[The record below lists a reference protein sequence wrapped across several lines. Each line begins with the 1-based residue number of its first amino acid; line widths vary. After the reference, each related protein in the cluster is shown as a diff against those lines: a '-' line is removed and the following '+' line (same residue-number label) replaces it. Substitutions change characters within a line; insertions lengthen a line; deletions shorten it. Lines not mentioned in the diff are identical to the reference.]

1 MALGEKVGLDPEI
14 IHHVLNQGAGM
25 SGMFEKRGEMVVKL
39 DYRDGDLMVFNIFR
53 KDAAVIKEF
62 SKEMGAPID
71 LFAAACEK
79 FNLAIAMG
87 LDHLELATESLAG
100 VDRPLVE

>member
-25 SGMFEKRGEMVVKL
+25 FEKRGEMMVKL

-62 SKEMGAPID
+62 SKEMGRLLIYSR
-71 LFAAACEK
+71 L
-79 FNLAIAMG
+79 
-87 LDHLELATESLAG
+87 
-100 VDRPLVE
+100 LVKNSTWP